1 MGNSA
6 QDKASIPSDL
16 TPLSLK
22 DLLKKKQNY
31 SRLVLTHRNMKGKK
45 LYPINFEVRV
55 VISAQSSVHSL
66 HLRQLPSDSDV
77 GAQGRRGME
86 GWGWG
91 GVAGEIRF
99 PWCLS
104 APPTPSFPG
113 GPVTLDTA
121 LLSSDSSGPFPV
133 SPGTLCPLYA
143 ESALMPADI

>member
-6 QDKASIPSDL
+6 QDKGSIPSDL
-16 TPLSLK
+16 TPLLLK
-22 DLLKKKQNY
+22 DLKKKKQNY
-31 SRLVLTHRNMKGKK
+31 SRLVLTRRNMKGKK

-66 HLRQLPSDSDV
+66 HLRRLPSDSDV
-77 GAQGRRGME
+77 GAQGRWGVE
-86 GWGWG
+86 GWRGSHG
-91 GVAGEIRF
+91 RDKVSMV
-99 PWCLS
+99 PVC
-104 APPTPSFPG
+104 PPSPSFPG

-133 SPGTLCPLYA
+133 SPSTLCPLYA